1 MGHEEMQS
9 TVCRLA
15 GGMQQEA
22 CPWEKRKP
30 EFHKPV
36 RGCRLFC

>member
-22 CPWEKRKP
+22 WPWKKRNP
-30 EFHKPV
+30 EVHKAG

>member
-22 CPWEKRKP
+22 CP